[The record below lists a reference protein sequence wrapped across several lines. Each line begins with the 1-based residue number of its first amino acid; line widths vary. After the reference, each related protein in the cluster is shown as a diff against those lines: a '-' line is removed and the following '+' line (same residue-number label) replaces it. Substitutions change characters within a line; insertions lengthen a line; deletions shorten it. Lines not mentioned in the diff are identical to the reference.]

1 MHFSDRSL
9 RMRNNPSS
17 ESSFAKWK
25 LRFFQ
30 KMNFRRSMVV
40 GFFVRI
46 DIFII
51 NSELSWKFLLL
62 KYIPSISVGIYLL
75 QTVCLTRNNSPLNRK
90 ITAVVKR
97 DYTTATDKFIDL
109 QWVVSHSIKL
119 RKQPLNFLC
128 QNDFHTMDRNV

>member
-1 MHFSDRSL
+1 MIKVCGCGIILH
-9 RMRNNPSS
+9 RNPVLQNENCDSS
-17 ESSFAKWK
+17 RKWTFADQW
-25 LRFFQ
+25 L
-30 KMNFRRSMVV
+30 

-62 KYIPSISVGIYLL
+62 KYIPSISVGVYLL